1 MSPSPPSEPR
11 YREIARRLAREIEAG
26 VHAVGARLPSV
37 RALVATHGVSVTTA
51 ARVLVELEAEGW
63 AEARPRSGF
72 YVADRAASRDA
83 PCRTATVADPAP
95 VDVNRLI
102 GEIFRAGSVASAGR
116 PMLALGA
123 AELDERLLPH
133 GELAAATRHVLREE
147 GAALLAYGA
156 PAGEPA
162 LRRRI
167 AALMAR
173 RGVSVVP
180 DDIVVTAGE
189 GDAMGTALAAVA
201 ASAGQG
207 AGGSSA
213 SAERCSAPS
222 PSAERLSASFP
233 SAERCSAV
241 AVESPCFFGI
251 LQWIERLGLRAVT
264 IATDPRRG
272 IDLDELERV
281 AAEVPLVAVALNP
294 TFHNPFGFAMPPA
307 RMERLLAIAARF
319 DLAVIE
325 DDVYGEL
332 HHGLGPVRPL
342 KAFDR
347 DGRVIYCSSFS
358 KTLAPGH
365 RVGWCV
371 PGRAMAA
378 FARARAPQTAG
389 IGTLP
394 QLALARFLEGRGFG
408 RHLAGLR
415 ALFAEQRPRVRA
427 LVLEHFP
434 PGTRISD
441 PAGGFVFWVEVP
453 PPFEALAFH
462 RAALAEGISIAPGAI
477 FSPGGGGFATAFRL
491 SVGRRLDGEVAD
503 GIRRL
508 GRLAAT
514 IGA

>member
-1 MSPSPPSEPR
+1 MSQPRLAEPR
-11 YREIARRLAREIEAG
+11 YREIARRLAREIEIG

-51 ARVLVELEAEGW
+51 SRVLVELEAEGW

-83 PCRTATVADPAP
+83 PRPTATVADPAP

-102 GEIFRAGSVASAGR
+102 GEIFRAGSAAASGR
-116 PMLALGA
+116 PVLALGA

-147 GAALLAYGA
+147 GAGLLAYGA

-173 RGVSVVP
+173 RGVNVAP

-189 GDAMGTALAAVA
+189 GDAMGTALAAV
-201 ASAGQG
+201 
-207 AGGSSA
+207 SA
-213 SAERCSAPS
+213 SVPTSADGS
-222 PSAERLSASFP
+222 KSAALGADVSLSA
-233 SAERCSAV
+233 ALGAAV

-272 IDLDELERV
+272 IDLDALERV
-281 AAEVPLVAVALNP
+281 AAEVPLAAVALNP

-319 DLAVIE
+319 DLTVIE

-332 HHGLGPVRPL
+332 HHGLGPARPL

-378 FARARAPQTAG
+378 FAQARAPQTAG

-434 PGTRISD
+434 PGTRVSD

-462 RAALAEGISIAPGAI
+462 RAALAEGISVAPGAV
-477 FSPGGGGFATAFRL
+477 FSPGGAGFAGAFRL

-503 GIRRL
+503 GIARL

>member
-1 MSPSPPSEPR
+1 MPPSPPSEPR
-11 YREIARRLAREIEAG
+11 YREIARRLVREIEAG

-51 ARVLVELEAEGW
+51 SRVLVELEAEGW

-102 GEIFRAGSVASAGR
+102 GEIFRAGSVASTGR

-133 GELAAATRHVLREE
+133 GELAAAARRVLREE

-207 AGGSSA
+207 VGGSSTA
-213 SAERCSAPS
+213 
-222 PSAERLSASFP
+222 
-233 SAERCSAV
+233 SAV

-281 AAEVPLVAVALNP
+281 AAEVPLAAVALNP

-319 DLAVIE
+319 DLTVIE

-332 HHGLGPVRPL
+332 DHGLGPVRPL

-434 PGTRISD
+434 QGTRISD

-491 SVGRRLDGEVAD
+491 SVGRRLDGEVVD

-514 IGA
+514 IGT